1 MKRILVFLFLLAVNY
16 FSTAQNSYQLLR
28 KYTIQKEH
36 FIGFDTQGNQFTV
49 NNNELFKTNTNTEK
63 TYTNYSFGEIHT
75 VDISNPLKI
84 VVCYKDFNNI
94 VILDKQL
101 NEREVLQIDYD
112 IDFASNGSSD
122 NLWLI
127 TSNFQHIQNFN
138 YKTKKIISNSPPI
151 AIKNIEKVKS
161 TANTI
166 YLQNKEGI
174 FTYDYLGNLLHSLY
188 LSDINDFQHFKNY
201 LFIAIQNKIY
211 KVGDDKKIKHI
222 LTHSNII
229 NFEIINGDFYIFD
242 GEELSQYSSVTN
254 K

>member
-1 MKRILVFLFLLAVNY
+1 MTRILVFLFLLAVNY

-28 KYTIQKEH
+28 KYAIEKEH

-49 NNNELFKTNTNTEK
+49 DNNELFKTNTNTEK
-63 TYTNYSFGEIHT
+63 TYTNYSFGKMHT

-138 YKTKKIISNSPPI
+138 FKTKKVISSSPPI
-151 AIKNIEKVKS
+151 TIKNIEKVKS

-166 YLQNKEGI
+166 YLQNKDGI

-188 LSDINDFQHFKNY
+188 ISDVDDFKYFKNT

-211 KVGDDKKIKHI
+211 KVGADKKIKHI

-229 NFEIINGDFYIFD
+229 NFEVINGDFYIFD